1 MKDLKSLGI
10 EDVFDSSKADLSN
23 LSEGAAINKAVHK
36 ANIEFSNDGIKAS
49 AATALGGYG
58 AANGPAFEHLFKVPV
73 KDIDVT
79 FNKPYMYL
87 IRDKATGE
95 VWFAGT
101 VYEGIT
107 K

>member
-1 MKDLKSLGI
+1 M
-10 EDVFDSSKADLSN
+10 
-23 LSEGAAINKAVHK
+23 
-36 ANIEFSNDGIKAS
+36 
-49 AATALGGYG
+49 GGYG